1 MYKRMTSARL
11 KFAYLNI
18 EKESGQV
25 RFLAFVSYVYAI
37 FLAWQ
42 AQFLTVSS
50 FVFLGFHHVASPV
63 SIAST
68 FFQRGADVAI
78 VAVAAAFLVDA
89 LIASSSLISVVRCF
103 YPSQASLNCPD
114 RILQGSY
121 LVFYTGQHALI
132 AIMEILSL
140 MRYRS
145 ALDDYSKA
153 WDQLL
158 RKLPSKEEKKR
169 AVKEAKDYTLA
180 KAIVVD
186 RRLHLFAFVPTAF
199 YWALCAP
206 FDKGWLAILCG
217 SRVLRDAFGIW
228 LASKTDAGSMR
239 QAKTFDVFSIVLTC
253 IYLIISMAAWLYS
266 EELADPSTI
275 SWEILLDAAHTAYT
289 NPWEWSF
296 DGLSHMTEASP
307 EPFFLT
313 FVFTETLLLA
323 NRYSPIRG

>member
-1 MYKRMTSARL
+1 MTNARL
-11 KFAYLNI
+11 KLAYQNI

-25 RFLAFVSYVYAI
+25 RFLAFVSYIYAI

-50 FVFLGFHHVASPV
+50 FVFLGFHHVASPL
-63 SIAST
+63 SISCT

-78 VAVAAAFLVDA
+78 VAVVAAFLVDA
-89 LIASSSLISVVRCF
+89 MIASTSLISVVRCF

-132 AIMEILSL
+132 AVMEILSL

-145 ALDDYSKA
+145 ALEEYSKA
-153 WDQLL
+153 WEQVLK
-158 RKLPSKEEKKR
+158 KLPSKEEKKR
-169 AVKEAKDYTLA
+169 AVTEAKDYTLA
-180 KAIVVD
+180 KALVVD
-186 RRLHLFAFVPTAF
+186 RRLHLFSFVPTAF
-199 YWALCAP
+199 YWGFCAP
-206 FDKGWLAILCG
+206 FNKGWLAILSG
-217 SRVLRDAFGIW
+217 SRVLRDGFGIW
-228 LASKTDAGSMR
+228 LTAKTDAGSMK
-239 QAKTFDVFSIVLTC
+239 QARAFDVFSIVLTC
-253 IYLIISMAAWLYS
+253 VYLLISVAAWLYS

-275 SWEILLDAAHTAYT
+275 SWEILLDAAHAAYT

-307 EPFFLT
+307 EPFYLT
-313 FVFTETLLLA
+313 FVFIEALLLA